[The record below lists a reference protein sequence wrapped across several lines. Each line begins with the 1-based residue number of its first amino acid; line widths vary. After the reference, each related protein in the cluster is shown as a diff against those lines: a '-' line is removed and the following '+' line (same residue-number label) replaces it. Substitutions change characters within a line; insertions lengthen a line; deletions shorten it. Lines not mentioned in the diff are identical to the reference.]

1 VIPYFTQPKL
11 HLGPLTIHA
20 FGVLVATGILLA
32 IHLIRHRAVRVGLDP
47 ALSERLAMRIVIVS
61 FLCAHVFDRLAYFP
75 RETWADPL
83 SLLRIW
89 ESISSFGGFI
99 GATLTAVLFLR
110 SRRKQKDGWRYLDII
125 SYAFPVGW
133 LFGRL
138 GCTLAF
144 DHPGSETTF
153 FLAQRYSDNIIRHNL
168 GLDEALYVL
177 PIVIT
182 FLLLGRKLNRPEGFY
197 LALLPILYAPG
208 RFFLDFLRH
217 DDARYFGLTP
227 AHYGSIL
234 LLIVGVWLFRR
245 VNLAAAHKK

>member
-11 HLGPLTIHA
+11 HLGPITIHA

-32 IHLIRHRAVRVGLDP
+32 IRLIRQRAARVDLDP

-99 GATLTAVLFLR
+99 GATMTAMFFLR
-110 SRRKQKDGWRYLDII
+110 SRHKQKDGWRYLDVI

-133 LFGRL
+133 FFGRL
-138 GCTLAF
+138 GCTLAY
-144 DHPGSETTF
+144 DHPGTETTF
-153 FLAQRYSDNIIRHNL
+153 FLAQRYSDNVIRHNL
-168 GLDEALYVL
+168 GLYEALYVL
-177 PIVIT
+177 PIIAT
-182 FLLLGRKLNRPEGFY
+182 FLLLGRNRKRPEGFY

-227 AHYGSIL
+227 AHYGSIVL
-234 LLIVGVWLFRR
+234 FIVGVWLFRR
-245 VNLAAAHKK
+245 VNLAAAQK